1 MNIKGIGID
10 IVEIERVRKLIGSNP
25 KFLKRVFTEGE
36 IAYCRKKRKKWQHF
50 AVRFAAK
57 EAVWKALGKGGV
69 ALKNIE
75 VRNKR
80 NGSPEVKIKGKNLDN
95 RYNVFISLT
104 HSSNQAVACAIING
118 KG

>member
-1 MNIKGIGID
+1 MSIKGVGID
-10 IVEIERVRKLIGSNP
+10 VVEIDRVRKLISSNP
-25 KFLKRVFTEGE
+25 KFLKRVFTDGE
-36 IAYCRKKRKKWQHF
+36 IAYCKKKKKRWQHF

-75 VRNKR
+75 VKNKK
-80 NGSPEVKIKGKNLDN
+80 NGSPEVKIKGKDLDK
-95 RYNVFISLT
+95 RYNVFVSLT